1 LGNPTNLNEWPLEAK
16 IRKEGQLIFS
26 YSNKQKQTVDLV
38 GWLLRPWVQI
48 QMPNGGYF
56 TNENF

>member
-1 LGNPTNLNEWPLEAK
+1 MNEWPLEAK